1 MKETYRDHQWL
12 AWARAIQSIAQIGDT
27 YAVNEWQHERYQRLM
42 GIAAEIVSEHTRLPV
57 DEITGNFGLQT
68 GYATPKVDVRGAVF
82 RGDELLLVEEKNGG
96 GWTMPG
102 GWADVGDSPAAGA
115 EREVWEEAGYRVK
128 AQRLIGVYDTNRVEP
143 LEYYHA
149 YKLVFLCEI
158 VGGEARVSY
167 ETTDVAFFSQDAI
180 PENFAGNRTH
190 PRHVKDAFAVHYD
203 PSKPVV
209 FD

>member
-1 MKETYRDHQWL
+1 MTETQRSLRWL
-12 AWARAIQSIAQIGDT
+12 TWARAIQSIAQIGDT
-27 YAVNEWQHERYQRLM
+27 YAVNDWQHERYQRLLE
-42 GIAAEIVSEHTRLPV
+42 IAAEMISEHTRLPV
-57 DEITGNFGLQT
+57 DEITQDFVMQT

-82 RGDELLLVEEKNGG
+82 RGDQLLLVEEMNGG
-96 GWTMPG
+96 GWTLPG

-115 EREVWEEAGYRVK
+115 EREVWEEAGFRVK
-128 AQRLIGVYDTNRVEP
+128 ATRLIGVYDTNRVQP

-167 ETTDVAFFSQDAI
+167 ETTDVAFFSHDGI
-180 PENFAGNRTH
+180 PENFAGNRTQM
-190 PRHVKDAFAVHYD
+190 RHVQDAFAAHFD
-203 PSKPVV
+203 PSIPVV

>member
-1 MKETYRDHQWL
+1 MTETHRPHQWL
-12 AWARAIQSIAQIGDT
+12 AWARTIQSIAQIGDT

-42 GIAAEIVSEHTRLPV
+42 EIAAEIVSEHTQLPV
-57 DEITGNFGLQT
+57 EEISKDFVLQA

-82 RGDELLLVEEKNGG
+82 RGDKLLLVEEKNGG

-115 EREVWEEAGYRVK
+115 EREVWEEAGFKVK
-128 AQRLIGVYDTNRVEP
+128 ARRLIGVYDTNRVEP
-143 LEYYHA
+143 LAYYHA

-158 VGGEARVSY
+158 VGGEARVSH
-167 ETTDVAFFSQDAI
+167 ETTDVAFFSQEEI
-180 PENFAGNRTH
+180 PENFAGNRTR
-190 PRHVKDAFAVHYD
+190 PRHVEDAFAAYYD
-203 PSKPVV
+203 PSKAVV